1 MWLDKMDYRY
11 DFFFQFDPIK
21 CIYFE
26 TFPIQKDLEIQ
37 FLLMKSKKISKEV
50 MWLRFIRHCTHDWLC
65 SDCNCHDGF
74 ITTRANS
81 HDWLDD
87 HLIPRLRWDRPAP
100 QWPWL
105 FQRLYHTEQAATEV
119 DSQLIH
125 SLKARSTNS
134 VHLAKKNTAAQLS
147 TDSGSGFF
155 IDLSLF
161 NSASFSIMGF

>member
-1 MWLDKMDYRY
+1 MSFLQLNNLHYQCMWLDKMDYLKH
-11 DFFFQFDPIK
+11 FQ
-21 CIYFE
+21 Y
-26 TFPIQKDLEIQ
+26 
-37 FLLMKSKKISKEV
+37 KKILKYNSFSWSQKISREV

-87 HLIPRLRWDRPAP
+87 RLIPRLRWDRPAP